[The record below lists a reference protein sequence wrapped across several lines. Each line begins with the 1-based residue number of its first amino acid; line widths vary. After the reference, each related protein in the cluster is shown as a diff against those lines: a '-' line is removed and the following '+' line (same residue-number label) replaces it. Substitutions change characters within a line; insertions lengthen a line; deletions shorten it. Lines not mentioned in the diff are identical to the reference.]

1 MEKESLQPK
10 LPIEIEELKKK
21 NFKINL
27 ALYLIMGIL
36 LGVIIKTEAT
46 KRLVVGFDDYK
57 LAGIRQ
63 DYDINKLEK
72 DLIEKA
78 KEQKNNNPQPPG
90 QDIQAGGSCGQ

>member
-1 MEKESLQPK
+1 MKKESLQPE

-36 LGVIIKTEAT
+36 LGVIVKTEAM
-46 KRLVVGFDDYK
+46 KRVVVGFDDYK
-57 LAGIRQ
+57 LAGIRR

-78 KEQKNNNPQPPG
+78 KAQKDNPQQQAQG
-90 QDIQAGGSCGQ
+90 IQAGGICGQ

>member
-1 MEKESLQPK
+1 MEKESLQPE
-10 LPIEIEELKKK
+10 LPIEIEDLKKK

-36 LGVIIKTEAT
+36 LGVIIKTEAV
-46 KRLVVGFDDYK
+46 KKVVVGFDDYK
-57 LAGIRQ
+57 LSGIRQ

-78 KEQKNNNPQPPG
+78 KAQQQSGAGTPG
-90 QDIQAGGSCGQ
+90 IQTGGICGQ

>member
-1 MEKESLQPK
+1 MKKESLQPE
-10 LPIEIEELKKK
+10 LPIEIEDLKRK

-46 KRLVVGFDDYK
+46 KRVVVGFDDYK

-63 DYDINKLEK
+63 DYDINKLQK

-78 KEQKNNNPQPPG
+78 NAQKDNPQPQSQG
-90 QDIQAGGSCGQ
+90 IQAGGSCGQ